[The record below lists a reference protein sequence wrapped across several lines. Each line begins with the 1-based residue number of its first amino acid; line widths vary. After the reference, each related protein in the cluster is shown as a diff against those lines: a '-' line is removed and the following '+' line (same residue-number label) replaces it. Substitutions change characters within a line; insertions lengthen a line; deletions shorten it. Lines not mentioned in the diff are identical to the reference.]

1 MKGFTGK
8 LRPTIPVGIARDL
21 DCRSSRFHWPVKN
34 QARITAYS
42 EQALIETFEFTF
54 KIKQST
60 YLEIFGYARKIVVIL
75 EGSEDGVSFG
85 TEIGDAYS

>member
-1 MKGFTGK
+1 MPLTVAVVGFTGLLK
-8 LRPTIPVGIARDL
+8 IKTRIAA
-21 DCRSSRFHWPVKN
+21 S
-34 QARITAYS
+34 S
-42 EQALIETFEFTF
+42 EQAIIDTFEFTF

-85 TEIGDAYS
+85 TEIGDGKSRQKCDPMSHD